1 MQEVRVGRRRR
12 RGRKGRHG
20 REKICT
26 PGFGFGLHTLS
37 YLRASIKVP
46 VALLLL
52 RGQYEGEERN
62 RDTIS
67 PTIFTTHLGM
77 LNVIGVTANMSLS
90 SSAPLMPTKWNSC

>member
-1 MQEVRVGRRRR
+1 MVE
-12 RGRKGRHG
+12 RKYARLGLG
-20 REKICT
+20 LDCT
-26 PGFGFGLHTLS
+26 PYPTLEPRS
-37 YLRASIKVP
+37 KVP